1 LASNTLDPISR
12 VCITTIQRLFS
23 MLKGEPNF
31 DSEAEEASVA
41 QVASLFRSRCRWA
54 ADDIVQFVREEFAK
68 GNDFAQKITY
78 RTGLARVVKKV
89 KQEDGSEIEQVTYVN
104 SGQNPE
110 DLLSSFRYSYNPQVV
125 TVDMIATGT
134 DVKPLEVVFFMR
146 DIRSLNYFEQMKGR
160 GVRVISDNDFQAVTP
175 EARSK
180 KHFVLVDALGLCTES
195 MVDPKPLKL
204 QPTVS
209 FEKIIEAVA
218 FGNRDKDV
226 LSSLASRLAR
236 LDRRLT
242 KEDRAGLQKARAS
255 QTSPMRLFMHLIP
268 MFRLR
273 VPAGSRR
280 GRSNARADS
289 SHYTQA
295 SGRSRK
301 AHRVERGSA
310 QQADC
315 R

>member
-1 LASNTLDPISR
+1 MASNTLDPISR

-41 QVASLFRSRCRWA
+41 QVAPYSRSPCRWA

-89 KQEDGSEIEQVTYVN
+89 KQEDGSEIEEVTYVN

-110 DLLSSFRYSYNPQVV
+110 DLLSSFRYSYNPRVVV
-125 TVDMIATGT
+125 TVGMIATGT

-180 KHFVLVDALGLCTES
+180 KHFVLVDALGLCTEP
-195 MVDPKPLKL
+195 MVDSKPLKL

-242 KEDRAGLQKARAS
+242 KEDRAGLQKARAF

-273 VPAGSRR
+273 VPAGSR
-280 GRSNARADS
+280 GCRSNPRADS
-289 SHYTQA
+289 SHCT
-295 SGRSRK
+295 
-301 AHRVERGSA
+301 
-310 QQADC
+310 
-315 R
+315 